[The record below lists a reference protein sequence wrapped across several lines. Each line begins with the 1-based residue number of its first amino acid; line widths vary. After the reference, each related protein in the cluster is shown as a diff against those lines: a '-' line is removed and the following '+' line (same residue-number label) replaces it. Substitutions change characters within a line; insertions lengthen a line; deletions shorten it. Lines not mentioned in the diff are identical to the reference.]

1 MTVSELVAHDRL
13 SIDDKMFHVL
23 ATAFALSH
31 QSLCGYGAEPDAIE
45 LVELNNLLGG
55 IALPHAARMPIERN
69 GRGQK
74 GGIGKARYT
83 RFPQRDTLMRVTWRK
98 LVMAFFSL
106 VRRGGVSSVQRGRRA
121 RHLFPVARC

>member
-55 IALPHAARMPIERN
+55 IALPHAARYAHRE
-69 GRGQK
+69 K
-74 GGIGKARYT
+74 WARPK
-83 RFPQRDTLMRVTWRK
+83 RWDW
-98 LVMAFFSL
+98 
-106 VRRGGVSSVQRGRRA
+106 
-121 RHLFPVARC
+121 